1 MKPKPRA
8 MGCVLCL
15 CGLGL
20 AIAVQGCTSARSM
33 KVTSAV
39 GPGARFDSQAKTF
52 GWMPESDASGGDWQ
66 QVPYARAR
74 FRELMQSGL
83 AAKGYEYKAEG
94 TPDIWLSDRMTRH
107 IMEDWLHA
115 GKELRYAILAFDAV
129 NPTTRQVTWH
139 ATADLEL
146 NPAASPAQMDA
157 TLREVVRRILKP
169 IPPRAAG
176 APANPAR

>member
-1 MKPKPRA
+1 MKPKPHATRFA
-8 MGCVLCL
+8 LCI

-33 KVTSAV
+33 KVTSEV

-52 GWMPESDASGGDWQ
+52 GWMPESDASSGDWQ
-66 QVPYARAR
+66 QVPYARTR
-74 FRELMQSGL
+74 FRELMQTGL
-83 AAKGYEYKAEG
+83 AAKGYEYMAEG

-107 IMEDWLHA
+107 VMQDWLHT
-115 GKELRYAILAFDAV
+115 GKELRYALLALDAI
-129 NPTTRQVTWH
+129 NPRTRQVTWH

-146 NPAASPAQMDA
+146 NPAASPEQMDG

-169 IPPRAAG
+169 IPPRAAS